1 MAKKT
6 KNKSQTGRMR
16 SFVGWLVAA
25 MPLILPALI
34 AAFTSLANNAELRD
48 QRKVLKRY
56 GLADLAPSKSGKGGR
71 KS

>member
-16 SFVGWLVAA
+16 NFVGWLVAA

-48 QRKVLKRY
+48 QRKALKRY
-56 GLADLAPSKSGKGGR
+56 GLGDLAPSKSKGG
-71 KS
+71 KKA